1 MANPGQTLLRFVGA
15 LLVAAGATLLDHP
28 TLVLTLPHAAVTM
41 PVVVALRDIRGGSI
55 IERSAVAVVPWPAE
69 TRPRDASATVDSVVA
84 RMARFSIRK
93 GNWIFPEQLEADPRG
108 SGPDGA
114 IAPGMRAYSIR
125 IENPAE
131 SADSIHPNSR
141 VDVIIVSDDQQG
153 VESVFMSNLRVL
165 SVGAVLAH
173 NRNGK
178 GFLVSVATL
187 ETTPADAE
195 RLAIAAKSSRFILRR

>member
-1 MANPGQTLLRFVGA
+1 M
-15 LLVAAGATLLDHP
+15 
-28 TLVLTLPHAAVTM
+28 M
-41 PVVVALRDIRGGSI
+41 PVVVAMKDIRGGSI

-69 TRPRDASATVDSVVA
+69 TRPREAYATVDSVVA

-93 GNWIFPEQLEADPRG
+93 GNWIFPEQLHADPRG

-114 IAPGMRAYSIR
+114 ITPGMRAYSIR

-131 SADSIHPNSR
+131 SADSIHANSR
-141 VDVIIVSDDQQG
+141 VDVIIVSDDHQAVG
-153 VESVFMSNLRVL
+153 RAFMSNPRVL

-178 GFLVSVATL
+178 GFFVSVATL
-187 ETTPADAE
+187 ETTPAEAE
-195 RLAIAAKSSRFILRR
+195 RLAIAAKSSRFVLR

>member
-41 PVVVALRDIRGGSI
+41 PVVVAMRDIRGGSI

-131 SADSIHPNSR
+131 SAHSIHPNSR
-141 VDVIIVSDDQQG
+141 VDVIIVSDDQHA

-165 SVGAVLAH
+165 SVGTVLAH

>member
-1 MANPGQTLLRFVGA
+1 MANPGQTLVRFVGA
-15 LLVAAGATLLDHP
+15 LFLAAGATLFDYPSVILRRP
-28 TLVLTLPHAAVTM
+28 PAAATM
-41 PVVVALRDIRGGSI
+41 PVVLATRDIPGGTI
-55 IERSAVAVVPWPAE
+55 IERSAVAVVPWTAAL
-69 TRPRDASATVDSVVA
+69 RPREAYVTVDSVVA

-93 GNWIFPEQLEADPRG
+93 GNWIFPEQLHPDPRG

-131 SADSIHPNSR
+131 SAHSIHPNSR
-141 VDVIIVSDDQQG
+141 VDVIIVSDDQHA

-173 NRNGK
+173 NRNRN
-178 GFLVSVATL
+178 GFLVSVVTL
-187 ETTPADAE
+187 ETTPAEAE
-195 RLAIAAKSSRFILRR
+195 RLAIAAKSSRFVLRR